1 MNEISYSRKACK
13 TKNKEDSNLCK
24 KSKNLCT
31 SKLRTAK
38 RNYHQNLLNKNSNNP
53 SGFWNAIKEI
63 FQSKC
68 KTNIKT
74 SNSISVNSL
83 GEYFS
88 TPVNLLREAYKTT
101 IGTWKLPG
109 NYKLRTNESFK
120 FKYVSII
127 FVKKQLKSVKRKKSP
142 GSDYLPKD
150 LLKECADEI
159 AEPLH
164 HV

>member
-1 MNEISYSRKACK
+1 MDEWDKLLRKARK
-13 TKNKEDSNLCK
+13 TKNKEDWNLCK

-31 SKLRTAK
+31 SKLRTGK

-74 SNSISVNSL
+74 NNSISANSL
-83 GEYFS
+83 GEYFP
-88 TPVNLLREAYKTT
+88 TAVNLLRGAYKMT

-120 FKYVSII
+120 FINLNIYQS
-127 FVKKQLKSVKRKKSP
+127 F
-142 GSDYLPKD
+142 
-150 LLKECADEI
+150 LLKNN
-159 AEPLH
+159 
-164 HV
+164 